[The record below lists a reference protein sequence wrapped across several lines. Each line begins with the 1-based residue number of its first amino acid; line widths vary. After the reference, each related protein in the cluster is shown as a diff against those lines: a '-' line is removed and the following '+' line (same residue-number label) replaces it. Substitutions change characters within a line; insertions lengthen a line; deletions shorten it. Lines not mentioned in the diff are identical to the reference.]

1 MAHDPKIAF
10 NDTTRCMF
18 ADTGFLLFRE
28 VVDARKL
35 DVVRADVLREY
46 ARVKEAGG
54 LFSGGGTMS
63 GHLNCFPGAGSRFVY
78 ETLENRGIFDIVREL
93 SAAPLRAPNIGCNL
107 NLPGSGPQNEHVDG
121 YAKDPFLI
129 VNVAARDTDLA
140 NGAMEVLP
148 GTHRKTYKYWQLLLE
163 SPPRRRLV
171 MKRGDVAIRTSAL
184 WHRGMPNSTDE
195 PRPMLAFTWEDGGST
210 RDDPYEVN
218 DGNIAFFPNRFGTGW
233 RAQLRERAF
242 VAAPRVGLA
251 YRAVQSFFE
260 R

>member
-1 MAHDPKIAF
+1 MVSTPRIAL
-10 NDTTRCMF
+10 TEETRRTF
-18 ADTGFLLFRE
+18 ADNGFIVFRE
-28 VVDARKL
+28 VVDANQL
-35 DVVRADVLREY
+35 DVVRGDILREY
-46 ARVKEAGG
+46 ARAKEAGG

-78 ETLENRGIFDIVREL
+78 ETLEGRGIFDMVREL
-93 SAAPLRAPNIGCNL
+93 SAVPLRAPNIGCNL

-121 YAKDPFLI
+121 YAKTPFLI

-163 SPPRRRLV
+163 HPARRRLI

-184 WHRGMPNSTDE
+184 WHRGMPNATE
-195 PRPMLAFTWEDGGST
+195 EARPMLAFTWEDGGST
-210 RDDPYEVN
+210 REDPYGVN
-218 DGNIAFFPNRFGTGW
+218 EGRIAFFPNRFGTGW

-251 YRAVQSFFE
+251 YRAVQSLFE